1 MRKATKSAKA
11 QKTIWQ
17 QQAIWQEKV
26 KQVGDFSNTEI
37 YFICQCMRFKTF
49 ECDRIIKSFKTVGD
63 LCQATKQK
71 LNTVNHRL
79 GDVLALLGCIPKP
92 EQDIQCDVFEQ
103 MLTSLANPPLLKRR
117 DWQKYYLDQA
127 FQGENYEHF
136 FHKHG
141 NDVYIIKSE
150 GLAFLSTLNSW
161 SYKAIYELWGIVS
174 AEKLICAVSLSDEEI
189 KNLSYLLAVAP
200 EHIDAPPSIV
210 HSAS

>member
-1 MRKATKSAKA
+1 MKKVKSAK
-11 QKTIWQ
+11 Q
-17 QQAIWQEKV
+17 QQAVWQEKV
-26 KQVGDFSNTEI
+26 KQVGDFSNTEM

-49 ECDRIIKSFKTVGD
+49 ECDRIIKSFKTVSD
-63 LCQATKQK
+63 LCQATKK
-71 LNTVNHRL
+71 DLNTVNRRL

-103 MLTSLANPPLLKRR
+103 TLASLADPPLLTRD

-141 NDVYIIKSE
+141 NAVYIIKSE
-150 GLAFLSTLNSW
+150 GLDFLNNLNSW
-161 SYKAIYELWGIVS
+161 SYDALYGLWGIVS
-174 AEKLICAVSLSDEEI
+174 AKKLICAVSLSDKE
-189 KNLSYLLAVAP
+189 KKHLSYLLAVAP
-200 EHIDAPPSIV
+200 EHIDAPPSIT

>member
-1 MRKATKSAKA
+1 MKKATKSAKA

-17 QQAIWQEKV
+17 QQAIWQQQVE
-26 KQVGDFSNTEI
+26 QVGDFSNTEM

-49 ECDRIIKSFKTVGD
+49 ECDRIIKSFKTVGE
-63 LCQATKQK
+63 LCQATKK
-71 LNTVNHRL
+71 ALTAINPRL
-79 GDVLALLGCIPKP
+79 VDILAMLGCIPKP

-103 MLTSLANPPLLKRR
+103 TLASLADPPLLTRE

-150 GLAFLSTLNSW
+150 GLDFLNNLNSW
-161 SYKAIYELWGIVS
+161 SYDALYGLWEGVS
-174 AEKLICAVSLSDEEI
+174 AKKLICAVSLSDKEREH
-189 KNLSYLLAVAP
+189 LSYLLEVAP
-200 EHIDAPPSIV
+200 EHIDVPPSII

>member
-1 MRKATKSAKA
+1 MKKATKSTKV

-17 QQAIWQEKV
+17 QQEIWQEKV
-26 KQVGDFSNTEI
+26 EQVGDFSNTEM

-63 LCQATKQK
+63 LYQAPKQK
-71 LNTVNHRL
+71 LNTVNRCL
-79 GDVLALLGCIPKP
+79 VDVLALLGCIPKP

-103 MLTSLANPPLLKRR
+103 MLASLANPPLLTRE

-141 NDVYIIKSE
+141 SDVYILKSE
-150 GLAFLSTLNSW
+150 GLAFLTSLNSW
-161 SYKAIYELWGIVS
+161 SYDALCGLWRTVS
-174 AEKLICAVSLSDEEI
+174 AKKLICAVSLTDEEI
-189 KNLSYLLAVAP
+189 KNLSYLLEVAP
-200 EHIDAPPSIV
+200 EHIDAPPSIA

>member
-1 MRKATKSAKA
+1 MKKVKSAKA
-11 QKTIWQ
+11 QQTL
-17 QQAIWQEKV
+17 WQEKV
-26 KQVGDFSNTEI
+26 KQVGDFSNTEM

-71 LNTVNHRL
+71 LNTVNHCL
-79 GDVLALLGCIPKP
+79 VNVLALLGCIPKP

-103 MLTSLANPPLLKRR
+103 MLASLADPPLLDKNSWYR
-117 DWQKYYLDQA
+117 YYLDQA

-150 GLAFLSTLNSW
+150 GLDFLNNLNSW
-161 SYKAIYELWGIVS
+161 SYDALYGLWEGVS
-174 AEKLICAVSLSDEEI
+174 AKKLICAVSLSDKEREH
-189 KNLSYLLAVAP
+189 LSYLLEVAP
-200 EHIDAPPSIV
+200 EHIDVPPSIV

>member
-1 MRKATKSAKA
+1 MRKATKNTEV
-11 QKTIWQ
+11 QQTLWQ
-17 QQAIWQEKV
+17 QQV
-26 KQVGDFSNTEI
+26 KQVGDFSNTEM

-103 MLTSLANPPLLKRR
+103 MLASLADPPLLDKESWYR
-117 DWQKYYLDQA
+117 YYLDQA
-127 FQGENYEHF
+127 FQGEDYEHF

-141 NDVYIIKSE
+141 SDVYILKSE

-174 AEKLICAVSLSDEEI
+174 AKKLICAVSLSDKEKE
-189 KNLSYLLAVAP
+189 NLSYLLAVAP
-200 EHIDAPPSIV
+200 EHIDAPPSIT

>member
-1 MRKATKSAKA
+1 MKKATKSAKP

-17 QQAIWQEKV
+17 QQEIWQEKV
-26 KQVGDFSNTEI
+26 EQVGDFRYTEM

-63 LCQATKQK
+63 LCQATKK
-71 LNTVNHRL
+71 DLNTVNHRL
-79 GDVLALLGCIPKP
+79 VDVLALLGCIPKP

-103 MLTSLANPPLLKRR
+103 MLASLANPPLIKRR

-174 AEKLICAVSLSDEEI
+174 AEKLICAVSLTNEEI
-189 KNLSYLLAVAP
+189 KHLSYLLEVAP
-200 EHIDAPPSIV
+200 EHIDAPPSIT

>member
-1 MRKATKSAKA
+1 MKKATKSAKA

-26 KQVGDFSNTEI
+26 EQIGEFKDTEM
-37 YFICQCMRFKTF
+37 YFICQCARFKTH
-49 ECDRIIKSFKTVGD
+49 ECEQITKKFKTAGD
-63 LCQATKQK
+63 LCQATKK
-71 LNTVNHRL
+71 ELDTVNRRL
-79 GDVLALLGCIPKP
+79 VDVLALLGCIPKP

-103 MLTSLANPPLLKRR
+103 MLASLADPPLLDKESWYR
-117 DWQKYYLDQA
+117 YYLDQA
-127 FQGENYEHF
+127 FQGEDYEHF

-141 NDVYIIKSE
+141 SDVYILKSE

-174 AEKLICAVSLSDEEI
+174 AKKLICAVSLSDKEKED
-189 KNLSYLLAVAP
+189 LSYLLAIAP
-200 EHIDAPPSIV
+200 EHIDAPPSII

>member
-26 KQVGDFSNTEI
+26 KQVGDFSNTEM

-103 MLTSLANPPLLKRR
+103 MLASLANPPLLKRR

-174 AEKLICAVSLSDEEI
+174 AKKLICAVSLSDKEKED
-189 KNLSYLLAVAP
+189 LSYLLAVAP
-200 EHIDAPPSIV
+200 EHIDAPPSIT

>member
-71 LNTVNHRL
+71 LITVNHRL

-103 MLTSLANPPLLKRR
+103 MLASLANPPLLKRR

-174 AEKLICAVSLSDEEI
+174 AEKLICAVSLTNEEI
-189 KNLSYLLAVAP
+189 KHLSYLLEVAP
-200 EHIDAPPSIV
+200 EHIDAPPSIT

>member
-103 MLTSLANPPLLKRR
+103 MLASLANPPLLKRR

-174 AEKLICAVSLSDEEI
+174 AEKLICAVSLTNEEI
-189 KNLSYLLAVAP
+189 KHLSYLLEVAP
-200 EHIDAPPSIV
+200 EHIDAPPSIT

>member
-11 QKTIWQ
+11 Q
-17 QQAIWQEKV
+17 QALWQEKV
-26 KQVGDFSNTEI
+26 EQVGDFSNTEM

-63 LCQATKQK
+63 LCQATKK
-71 LNTVNHRL
+71 ELNVVNHRL
-79 GDVLALLGCIPKP
+79 VNVLALLGCIPKP

-103 MLTSLANPPLLKRR
+103 TLASLADPPLLTRE

-150 GLAFLSTLNSW
+150 GLAFLTNLNSW
-161 SYKAIYELWGIVS
+161 SYDALYGLWEGVS
-174 AEKLICAVSLSDEEI
+174 AKKLICAVNLSDEE
-189 KNLSYLLAVAP
+189 KQHLSYLLEVAP
-200 EHIDAPPSIV
+200 EHIDVPPSIV
-210 HSAS
+210 HSAL